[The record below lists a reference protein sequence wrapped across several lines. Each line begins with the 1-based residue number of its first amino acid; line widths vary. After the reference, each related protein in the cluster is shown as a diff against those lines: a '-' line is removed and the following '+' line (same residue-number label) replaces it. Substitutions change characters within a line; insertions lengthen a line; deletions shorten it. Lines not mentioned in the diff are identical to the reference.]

1 MKRSLLNFLET
12 KDVVWNW
19 VAKDLRPM
27 QIVGREDGTAMSIGV
42 SITLSALGARNRDG
56 RIIFHLFMLKQQD
69 NGGGDIDDKIDDFSS
84 NKD

>member
-19 VAKDLRPM
+19 VAKGLSPM
-27 QIVGREDGTAMSIGV
+27 QIAGKGDGIAMSIGV
-42 SITLSALGARNRDG
+42 SITLSALGARSRDG
-56 RIIFHLFMLKQQD
+56 RITFHLFMLKQQD

-84 NKD
+84 NKN